1 MEFAYNVNGGSTAVM
16 KKYQVAAT
24 NTTLG
29 VPYLVDASNG
39 TGIVLAS
46 TTGAANALGVNVDAA
61 GTYVTAQQT
70 GGADTQRL
78 TTVIINPTAV
88 YRALLTG
95 DASDGTALTLYTASS
110 GGSDGLTIVMTAS
123 VASPDMDESY
133 FYCLSGVNQSK
144 ARKCTSTS
152 TTTATFQVAWPIDV
166 VANDTFISSA
176 CTPTQTVALTLNTS
190 LTQVRGDLA
199 TTGAAFTVVEQLFN
213 DRTSSYVFIMFGD
226 HALTGRPT

>member
-1 MEFAYNVNGGSTAVM
+1 MEFAYDLSGTSTAII

-29 VPYLVDASNG
+29 VPYLVAASAG

-46 TTGAANALGVNVDAA
+46 TTGAANALGVNVDTA

-70 GGADTQRL
+70 GNADTERL
-78 TTVIINPTAV
+78 TSVIINPTAV
-88 YRALLTG
+88 YRALLSGGATE
-95 DASDGTALTLYTASS
+95 GTALTLYTASS
-110 GGSDGLTIVMTAS
+110 GGSDGLTIVMDVS
-123 VASPDMDESY
+123 VASPDMDETY
-133 FYCLSGVNQSK
+133 FFCLSGVNQGK

-152 TTTATFQVAWPIDV
+152 STTATFIVAWPIDV
-166 VANDTFISSA
+166 VANDTFISSG
-176 CTPTQTVALTLNTS
+176 CTPTQTAAVTLTTA

-199 TTGAAFTVVEQLFN
+199 PTGAAFTVVEQQFG
-213 DRTSSYVFIMFGD
+213 DRTSSYVYLLFGD